1 VIGYWNNWVSLIHQT
16 NTPLERN
23 QMRPELQAKL
33 LQHLNKKKADQG
45 FTLVE
50 LLVVIVIIGILAAVA
65 LPNFLSQS
73 AKAKQSEAKQY
84 VATFNRSQTAYRTDK
99 TQFADSFDTLSMG
112 VLSNTKSTTSAYSYT
127 MSGATDSTTIAAA
140 SRDSAI
146 RPYIA
151 GVTRFNNGASESS
164 IASVICEDNAA
175 TAGSPVALTAYS
187 STATVGP
194 ACGAT
199 GSTDVTNK

>member
-1 VIGYWNNWVSLIHQT
+1 MMGYWNNWVSLIHQT
-16 NTPLERN
+16 NTPLKRN

-99 TQFADSFDTLSMG
+99 TQFAANFDTLSMG
-112 VLSNTKSTTSAYSYT
+112 VLSDTKSSTAAYNYSMTGSTDTTSIQAISKDT
-127 MSGATDSTTIAAA
+127 
-140 SRDSAI
+140 AI
-146 RPYIA
+146 RPYAA
-151 GVTRFNNGASESS
+151 GVTRFNAGAQSESS
-164 IASVICEDNAA
+164 IASVICEENAA
-175 TAGSPVALTAYS
+175 KSGAPGTLQTTSVAPTCAAS
-187 STATVGP
+187 A
-194 ACGAT
+194 
-199 GSTDVTNK
+199 TDVTTK